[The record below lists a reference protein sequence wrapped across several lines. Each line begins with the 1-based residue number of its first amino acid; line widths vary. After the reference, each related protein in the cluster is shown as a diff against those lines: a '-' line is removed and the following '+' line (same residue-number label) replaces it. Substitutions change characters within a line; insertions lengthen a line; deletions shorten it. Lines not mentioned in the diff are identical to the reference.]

1 MRVKPGPYRP
11 LPGGRREKLLA
22 QLGRIQVP
30 YLEDPNTG
38 TKMYESSDIMD
49 YLERQYAR

>member
-1 MRVKPGPYRP
+1 
-11 LPGGRREKLLA
+11 LLA